1 MELESSGFVCHF
13 LRTLVCEVNCSKKAL
28 LLIEILKL
36 QNLNIIKLFSLIDI
50 ALVTKE
56 FVNLK

>member
-1 MELESSGFVCHF
+1 MELESSGFVSHF
-13 LRTLVCEVNCSKKAL
+13 LRTLVFEVNCSKKPL

-36 QNLNIIKLFSLIDI
+36 QNLNIIKLFSLMDI